1 MMVIIMMLAGA
12 VSARADDLTVRA
24 RVDRTIASL
33 NDHVTL
39 SIEVQGT
46 MRQVGMPKLPPL
58 DADFSVYSAG
68 SSTNMSWV
76 NGAMTSSR
84 TWTYRLVPKR
94 AGSFTI
100 GPAKV
105 EFGAD
110 VYSTEPIEIEI
121 VEGEAPRTASQP
133 QERPSSGVESAGRDV
148 FITTSVDKNRAY
160 VGEQVTLSFKFY
172 RAAELWEQPRYEAPE
187 LTGFWVVEIPDHEDY
202 YEVVDGI
209 RYAVIEIKTGLFGT
223 SVGVATVGPASL
235 SYRERAAPVTF
246 FSRAGPVRTLST
258 EPIDIEVV
266 RLPPEGRPAEFGGA
280 VGDYNFTA
288 ALDGDMVD
296 QWKPVTLK
304 ISVAGNGNVR
314 TIPDPALPDLPEFRI
329 YESGTSTDTS
339 TRNGVVSGRKT
350 YEYVLVPQTAGPK
363 TIPSIAL
370 SFFDPRSET
379 YRSDASPDLSL
390 SVLPAEEGDAG
401 PELPARAAIARL
413 GRDIRYI
420 HEPAEIR
427 AVRPP
432 VHRRASFLLLQLIP
446 LACLAGAV
454 GIRKRRDR
462 FAGEEGLE
470 RFVRAPAR
478 ARRELAAARK
488 GVDAGDAGV
497 VCSSVSRAIVDFIGD
512 RLRVGARGMTLPEL
526 AGLLRSAGAS
536 ESTIERVK
544 NLLSQCDLGR
554 FAGDFGTVEN
564 EGLLREA
571 EECLRELERLSA
583 KKRRVKRGSLWLA
596 VLAALLVA
604 ACPGVVLEAHGQ
616 NLLGRQARDIVPEQA
631 AGAFRE
637 ANELYAEGD
646 YGVAAEVYE
655 AILAGGF
662 HNADVYYNLA
672 NARYMAGDI
681 AQAVLGYERA
691 LRLDGLHEDAAANLE
706 FVREQLADRQVRVGG
721 AFSAALER
729 FFRSVDTGRLAMLVS
744 LLYFIA
750 IGCVAAGILRGAFQS
765 WLLRAIVVVAVL
777 LILTGGLLGYRVHR
791 TAAVREAVVVAADV
805 PVRTGPG
812 DDFVLEFRLHEGTKV
827 RLREARDEG
836 ARVSVEG
843 TDLEGWLPERTV
855 EEI

>member
-1 MMVIIMMLAGA
+1 MTRTGRAAAFVVLILMLAGA

-39 SIEVQGT
+39 TIDVEGT
-46 MRQVGMPKLPPL
+46 MRQVGTPKLPPL

-100 GPAKV
+100 GSVEV

-121 VEGEAPRTASQP
+121 VEGEAPGAPSQP

-148 FITTSVDKNRAY
+148 FITASVDQERAY

-172 RAAELWEQPRYEAPE
+172 RAVELWEQPRYQAPE
-187 LTGFWVVEIPDHEDY
+187 LTGFWVVDIPDHEEY

-223 SVGVATVGPASL
+223 SVGAATVGSASL
-235 SYRERAAPVTF
+235 SYRERTAPVTF
-246 FSRAGPVRTLST
+246 FSRGGPVRTLST
-258 EPIDIEVV
+258 EPIEIEVV
-266 RLPPEGRPAEFGGA
+266 RLPSEGRPAKFGGA

-288 ALDGDMVD
+288 TLESDRID

-314 TIPDPALPDLPEFRI
+314 TIPDPELPDLPEFRI

-363 TIPSIAL
+363 TIPSIRL
-370 SFFDPRSET
+370 SFFDPRRET
-379 YRSDASPDLSL
+379 YRTVASPDLSL
-390 SVLPAEEGDAG
+390 SVLPAEEGDSG
-401 PELPARAAIARL
+401 PDLPARAAIARL

-420 HEPAEIR
+420 HEPATIR
-427 AVRPP
+427 AARPP

-446 LACLAGAV
+446 LASLAGAV
-454 GIRKRRDR
+454 GIRRRRDR

-488 GVDAGDAGV
+488 GVDAGDAGA
-497 VCSSVSRAIVDFIGD
+497 VCSSVSRAVVDFIGD

-526 AGLLRSAGAS
+526 AGLLRSAGAD
-536 ESTIERVK
+536 ESAIERVR

-554 FAGDFGTVEN
+554 FAGDFGAVES

-583 KKRRVKRGSLWLA
+583 KRRR
-596 VLAALLVA
+596 
-604 ACPGVVLEAHGQ
+604 
-616 NLLGRQARDIVPEQA
+616 R
-631 AGAFRE
+631 
-637 ANELYAEGD
+637 
-646 YGVAAEVYE
+646 
-655 AILAGGF
+655 
-662 HNADVYYNLA
+662 
-672 NARYMAGDI
+672 
-681 AQAVLGYERA
+681 
-691 LRLDGLHEDAAANLE
+691 
-706 FVREQLADRQVRVGG
+706 
-721 AFSAALER
+721 
-729 FFRSVDTGRLAMLVS
+729 
-744 LLYFIA
+744 
-750 IGCVAAGILRGAFQS
+750 
-765 WLLRAIVVVAVL
+765 
-777 LILTGGLLGYRVHR
+777 
-791 TAAVREAVVVAADV
+791 
-805 PVRTGPG
+805 
-812 DDFVLEFRLHEGTKV
+812 
-827 RLREARDEG
+827 
-836 ARVSVEG
+836 
-843 TDLEGWLPERTV
+843 
-855 EEI
+855 